1 MKKLLVL
8 TLLAFS
14 GVTFLT
20 GCVAKVGGGSKC
32 QTITPTL
39 GQQLIDLKHAKD
51 VGALTEA
58 EYQTEK
64 DRLLNDK

>member
-1 MKKLLVL
+1 MKKLLAL

-20 GCVAKVGGGSKC
+20 GWVAKVGGGSRG

-39 GQQLIDLKHAKD
+39 GQQLIDLKHARD

-64 DRLLNDK
+64 SRLLRE